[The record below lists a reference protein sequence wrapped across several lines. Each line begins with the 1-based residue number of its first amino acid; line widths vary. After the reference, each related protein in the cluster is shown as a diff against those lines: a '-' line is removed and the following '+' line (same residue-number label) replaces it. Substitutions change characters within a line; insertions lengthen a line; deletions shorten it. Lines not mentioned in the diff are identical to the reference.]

1 MAYLTSSEFQQFG
14 YSPPFNEDDFDSAE
28 QSAEIAINSVTSFYD
43 PNLGSQDLVVDVSSS
58 FPYRV
63 KRATAFKKAVAMQ
76 TQFVIDSNAKSAYE
90 LQQNNVSSYSVGGTS
105 MTFKSGVADTMTVGS
120 TGVLKAVRTLLG
132 QYGLLY
138 VGVDHV

>member
-1 MAYLTSSEFQQFG
+1 MAYLTSAEFESFG
-14 YSPPFNEDDFDSAE
+14 YSQPADSGTFDTAE
-28 QSAEIAINSVTSFYD
+28 LAAEMAINSITSFYD
-43 PNLGSQDLVVDVSSS
+43 PNLGSQDLASDVSSS